1 MPIDPGEGM
10 GKLPAPAEP
19 DVPVLTDGPDPE
31 GVDAELEELLGEL
44 DELEPLL
51 EDELFDEELLEEEL
65 LEEELL
71 GGDITGR
78 IDTDGIDGVVGMLA
92 LGQPVSVITTAV
104 MQQTSS
110 TR

>member
-10 GKLPAPAEP
+10 GKLPPPAEP

-31 GVDAELEELLGEL
+31 GLDAELEELLGEL
-44 DELEPLL
+44 VELEPLL
-51 EDELFDEELLEEEL
+51 EDELFEEEL

-71 GGDITGR
+71 GGDITGG

-104 MQQTSS
+104 MQQTASA
-110 TR
+110 R